1 MRVRPIR
8 QCILVDE
15 LAEQIIQRFPG
26 RARVLLDGPPP
37 SRPDSLAADLD
48 EALRLRGRPVV
59 RVLATDFWRP
69 ASVRLERGRTDP
81 DELLDGWLDTDGLR
95 REVLEPAGMAGSGWV
110 LPRLWDSQVDRA
122 YRDSRVSLDGNGVV
136 LLAGSLLLGRGLTV
150 ELTVHLRLSA
160 AALERRLDP
169 ALHWTLPAY
178 RRYDSERDPGS
189 ADVLVLADDPDRPAL
204 VMR

>member
-8 QCILVDE
+8 QSILVDE
-15 LAEQIIQRFPG
+15 LAERIIGSFPG

-37 SRPDSLAADLD
+37 SRPDSLARELG

-59 RVLATDFWRP
+59 RALASDFWRP

-81 DELLDGWLDTDGLR
+81 DELLDGWLDIDGLR
-95 REVLEPAGMAGSGWV
+95 REVLEPAGEAGSGWV
-110 LPRLWDSQVDRA
+110 LPRLWDSRIDRA
-122 YRDSRVSLDGNGVV
+122 YRDSRVSLGDNGVV
-136 LLAGSLLLGRGLTV
+136 VLAGSLLLGRGLPA

-178 RRYDSERDPGS
+178 RRYDSEHDPAS
-189 ADVLVLADDPDRPAL
+189 ADVVVLADDPDRPAL
-204 VMR
+204 VVR